1 MNKKAMKQTARQG
14 LMLVLCVALVL
25 GVGFL
30 ILLGLQ
36 QLESRQ
42 VISNVPS
49 RAQNITYM
57 GKDYTLNKNV
67 ESILVMGLDQTV
79 ITQGGSGY
87 RNDMQSEIILLV
99 VMNHE
104 TKTVD
109 LLQLNRDTITKIRRP
124 GVGGSYDGQLALA
137 YSYGSGGSDSC
148 LNAVKA
154 VSELLGDVPIQHYL
168 TLPLDALAQISDTL
182 GGVEVQLKDDFS
194 AIDPTM
200 TQGQSVKLN
209 GEQAL
214 AYIRPLPGV
223 ESTSDISIMDRQ
235 RQYIR
240 ALFSEIIGQGSNALV
255 KIGLGLGP
263 EMSSDLTVSQ
273 IAFSL
278 QTVGGYTMGDIL
290 IPAGNAVAGSEA
302 MEFHVDTDD
311 LQSIIVRTYYKE
323 IA

>member
-1 MNKKAMKQTARQG
+1 MKQTARQG

-36 QLESRQ
+36 QLENRQ

-49 RAQNITYM
+49 RTQNITYM

-67 ESILVMGLDQTV
+67 ESILVMGLDQTLV
-79 ITQGGSGY
+79 TQGGSGY
-87 RNDMQSEIILLV
+87 RNNMQSEIMLLV

-104 TKTVD
+104 TKTVN
-109 LLQLNRDTITKIRRP
+109 LLQLNRDTITKIRRL

-154 VSELLGDVPIQHYL
+154 ESELLGDVPIQHYL
-168 TLPLDALAQISDTL
+168 TMSLDSLARISDTL
-182 GGVEVQLKDDFS
+182 GGVEIQLRDDFS

-200 TQGQSVKLN
+200 VQGQSVKLN
-209 GEQAL
+209 GDQAL
-214 AYIRPLPGV
+214 TYIRPRPDV
-223 ESTSDISIMDRQ
+223 ENTSDIRIMDRQ

-255 KIGLGLGP
+255 KIGLSLGT

-278 QTVGGYTMGDIL
+278 QTVGEYTMGDIL

>member
-1 MNKKAMKQTARQG
+1 MKKKAMKQTARQG

-36 QLESRQ
+36 QLENRQ

-67 ESILVMGLDQTV
+67 ESILVMGLDQTLV
-79 ITQGGSGY
+79 TQGGSGY
-87 RNDMQSEIILLV
+87 RNNMQSEIMLLV

-104 TKTVD
+104 TKTVN
-109 LLQLNRDTITKIRRP
+109 LLQLNRDTITKIRRL

-168 TLPLDALAQISDTL
+168 TLSMDSLARINDTL
-182 GGVEVQLKDDFS
+182 GGVEIQLRDDFS
-194 AIDPTM
+194 AVDPTM
-200 TQGQSVKLN
+200 VQGQSVKLN
-209 GEQAL
+209 GDQAL
-214 AYIRPLPGV
+214 MYIRPRPDV
-223 ESTSDISIMDRQ
+223 ENTSDIRIMDRQ

-255 KIGLGLGP
+255 KIGLSLGT

-278 QTVGGYTMGDIL
+278 QTISEYTMGDFL
-290 IPAGNAVAGSEA
+290 IPAGNAVAGQDA
-302 MEFHVDTDD
+302 MEFHVDADD
-311 LQSIIVRTYYKE
+311 LQNIIVRTYYKE
-323 IA
+323 LA